1 MARIFGNLL
10 IGFFVVLVLALVSS
24 TFLITP
30 DLLRHDV
37 IAKYRSETSFL
48 YELPSGAQAHI
59 RDEGNQQGP
68 PLLLIHGSNA
78 SLHTWE
84 PWVRELGADYRLI
97 SFDLPGHGLTGATPE
112 DEYTVEAM
120 SRFTGEIA
128 DLFGLDKVFLAGN
141 SMGGAVALQFA
152 LDNPQRVAALIPVS
166 SAGMTQDPDEASVG
180 AFNLVGSSFGRM
192 MMRYVTPRFVLASTL
207 RGVVADPDTFVTE
220 EMVER
225 CWETLRMTGSRD
237 ATIKRFAGYP
247 SRASLE
253 PQLSKIKVP
262 TLLLWGQQDPL
273 IKVKYGI
280 RMNAAISRSHLIIYP
295 QAGHLAHEEIPVKT
309 AADAHRFLQDV
320 LGN

>member
-1 MARIFGNLL
+1 MTRILGTLL
-10 IGFFVVLVLALVSS
+10 IGFLAILVLALVSS

-37 IAKYRSETSFL
+37 IAKYRNSASFI

-59 RDEGNQQGP
+59 RDEGNKQAP

-84 PWVRELGADYRLI
+84 PWVRELGAHYRII

-112 DEYTVEAM
+112 DDYSVEAM
-120 SRFTGEIA
+120 SRFTREIA
-128 DLFGLDKVFLAGN
+128 DLFALDRVFVAGN

-152 LDNPQRVAALIPVS
+152 LDNPKRVAALIPVS
-166 SAGMTQDPDEASVG
+166 SSGMTRDPDETSVG
-180 AFNLVGSSFGRM
+180 AFNLVGSSLGRM
-192 MMRYVTPRFVLASTL
+192 MMRYVTPKFVLASTL
-207 RGVVADPDTFVTE
+207 RGVVADPDNFVTD

-225 CWETLRMTGSRD
+225 YWETLRMTGSRD
-237 ATIKRFAGYP
+237 ATIKRFAGYQT
-247 SRASLE
+247 RASLE
-253 PQLSKIKVP
+253 PHLGKIKVP
-262 TLLLWGQQDPL
+262 TLLLWGQQDQL

-295 QAGHLAHEEIPVKT
+295 QAGHLAHEELPVKT
-309 AADAHRFLQDV
+309 ARDTHKFLQDFS
-320 LGN
+320 GK